1 MSQSFNANRPPLNT
15 NGHISS
21 SNVDSTYHPALPN
34 FADFPGLTALTQSL
48 SSQSQV
54 ALSTQ
59 TPTSAASTPI
69 PQSYYSPQA
78 RGPSVK
84 NSDLERLER
93 LKKEIL
99 EGQNPIYK
107 AIPQPNFLES
117 LYLGRSLQINNSAPA
132 HPDQLTA
139 DRKENIPQA
148 PSTNDNKVSG
158 PYHTASKTHFLPLGI
173 RHNLHSYF
181 KSKKG
186 LNNADYF
193 PLQNTGEII
202 DINRPDNVGPGRSS
216 SLVLKTPQNGQSIA
230 LNSSSLDSAKLPY
243 EKPIPSEQG
252 RPTPTNQ
259 LYTDKRTNDETK
271 ASFVNNTL
279 LAKDPPYDP
288 KESLR
293 RPGYQPSMG
302 EKRVPDSR
310 DSKNFDPRYGRV
322 YDREKDVRDRRH
334 DYRYDERRVFTDDR
348 DFRDKRFSSGYD
360 PKESRLS
367 LEPRNQDAKYP
378 LDDLRSASNLP
389 DSQNKHPE
397 EINRGTPPDSGIA
410 HLSAASNDLNV
421 TPPAIYSSTKSVH
434 NGDLS
439 RTSSINIQIKQEES
453 PQVSSVDDVSK
464 QSISTETFGTTQSQ
478 SSTLEK
484 RIGNRVVPALEDRIG
499 DRIPLEKRISTP
511 PAVVSPQVST
521 LQDRIG
527 ERSLEERIGI
537 KPIIATEVK
546 PTIIEPSNKISS
558 EKISIP
564 LASVSTNVTPVQQR
578 FGSHLSAGDSPVV
591 RPDDRYSQRPVSYSS
606 DYRAST
612 IQTPSRPNEPD
623 MRYHPNTHHDDR
635 ERKNIT
641 GGRPISDSAPGHYER
656 PAIID
661 DRGRPT
667 LDTREWRERDNHQ
680 LKSSIR
686 HPESYPPPDGERYS
700 SRPWAA
706 NERGYRTSEWGPHT
720 PTSGLDADRG
730 INRYA
735 ERRPAIPRSW
745 DREEGRPRP
754 PSEVYQPYQSDRVD
768 PERYAADYRDPRL
781 HGPGPNPSLQRRPNI
796 DDLRPPAKR
805 PREDVGYYDER
816 DRRYPPPE
824 YIAAAHPPPP
834 STAGS
839 YYESRG
845 PYPPYSDHYRERV
858 TADYYDR
865 RVPQEAGPPY
875 TSGRPGYA
883 RPELDRYGAP
893 PRTA

>member
-21 SNVDSTYHPALPN
+21 SNVDSTYHPTLPN

-78 RGPSVK
+78 RGPSVE

-139 DRKENIPQA
+139 DRKENIPQV
-148 PSTNDNKVSG
+148 PSTNDNK
-158 PYHTASKTHFLPLGI
+158 
-173 RHNLHSYF
+173 
-181 KSKKG
+181 
-186 LNNADYF
+186 
-193 PLQNTGEII
+193 NTGEII
-202 DINRPDNVGPGRSS
+202 NINRPDNVGPGRSS

-230 LNSSSLDSAKLPY
+230 LNSSSLDSAKYSY
-243 EKPIPSEQG
+243 EKPTPSEQG
-252 RPTPTNQ
+252 RPTSTNQ

-271 ASFVNNTL
+271 ASFVNNAL

-322 YDREKDVRDRRH
+322 YDREKDVRDRRQ

-421 TPPAIYSSTKSVH
+421 TSSAIYSSTKSVH
-434 NGDLS
+434 NDDLS
-439 RTSSINIQIKQEES
+439 RASSINIQIKQEES
-453 PQVSSVDDVSK
+453 PQVSSVDD
-464 QSISTETFGTTQSQ
+464 
-478 SSTLEK
+478 

-546 PTIIEPSNKISS
+546 PTIIEPSNKMSS

-641 GGRPISDSAPGHYER
+641 GGRPISDNAPGHYER

-735 ERRPAIPRSW
+735 ERRPTIPRSW

-754 PSEVYQPYQSDRVD
+754 PSEVYPPYQSDRVD

-858 TADYYDR
+858 AADYYDR